1 MQVRRRVKHNLSFL
15 ERLAEHSKKV
25 RAQAVSLPPGHER
38 DVMLDKLKQTER
50 AARISRW
57 LSSGEVDAEPPE
69 EVGQPPQM

>member
-1 MQVRRRVKHNLSFL
+1 MQVRRRVRHNLSFL

-25 RAQAVSLPPGHER
+25 RAKVASLPPGQER

-57 LSSGEVDAEPPE
+57 LSSAEMEAEPPE
-69 EVGQPPQM
+69 EVGQSG